1 MLYDLF
7 MYISKS
13 GKLKTWC
20 LIISEILKTISSF
33 EQILSNHQ
41 ERTSQI
47 PITGKLMLLKVETEV
62 TLEKEVLPGK
72 VTMTLLRVEVM
83 IFTQVVV
90 KWKYV
95 LLVIQ

>member
-1 MLYDLF
+1 
-7 MYISKS
+7 
-13 GKLKTWC
+13 
-20 LIISEILKTISSF
+20 
-33 EQILSNHQ
+33 
-41 ERTSQI
+41 
-47 PITGKLMLLKVETEV
+47 MLLKVETEV